1 MSSALLLT
9 NATVIDGTGT
19 AAQPHSSV
27 LVRGHTIQSVGTNPH
42 IDDGTEIV
50 DLGGRTVLPGFFD
63 CHVHFAFGP
72 ATGVLGPTHDD
83 PVLAMLAA
91 VRRMEDTLA
100 AGVTTVRDLCG
111 LPVGYRTAIE
121 SGRINGPRLQV
132 ALKALSHT
140 GGHGDGH
147 RCGVNTTAHM
157 SELVD
162 TVDETRLA
170 TRRLIRD
177 GADVIKVCASGGM
190 SSTYDDPDD
199 EGLTEAEMSAVL
211 DEARRHRGLPVAAH
225 AQGERGILAA
235 LRAGV
240 TSLEHGYAIT
250 DEGCDLALE
259 NGTILVPTLR
269 TALHPPNRNTMPEKK
284 YQKKLRWLDI
294 ARENIAR
301 AIERGVT
308 IAVGTDAGI
317 CSHGG
322 NLEELGLLVELGMK
336 PMDAIVAGTRTSAE
350 LLRLGSEVGTIEPG
364 KIADIIVVDGDPTTD
379 IGVLGDNTRIQAVMT
394 NGRWRKNELGPTHLD
409 SAALPGAPRAN

>member
-1 MSSALLLT
+1 MSTSILLT
-9 NATVIDGTGT
+9 NATVIDGTGA
-19 AAQPHSSV
+19 AAQHSSSV
-27 LVRGHTIQSVGTNPH
+27 LIRDNTIESVGRNLCT
-42 IDDGTEIV
+42 DSAAEII
-50 DLGGRTVLPGFFD
+50 DLGGLTVLPGFFD

-72 ATGVLGPTHDD
+72 ETGVLGPAQDD
-83 PVLAMLAA
+83 PVLATLAA
-91 VRRMEDTLA
+91 VGRMTDTLA

-121 SGRINGPRLQV
+121 SGRIDGPRLHV

-162 TVDETRLA
+162 TVDETRIA

-177 GADVIKVCASGGM
+177 GANVIKVCATGGM
-190 SSTYDDPDD
+190 SSAYDDPDD

-211 DEARRHRGLPVAAH
+211 DEVHRHRGLPVAAH

-240 TSLEHGYAIT
+240 TSIEHGYAIS

-259 NGTILVPTLR
+259 KGTVLVPTLR
-269 TALHPPNRNTMPEKK
+269 TGLRPPNRETLSENK

-294 ARENIAR
+294 TRENIAR
-301 AIERGVT
+301 AIERGVS

-317 CSHGG
+317 CTHGD
-322 NLEELGLLVELGMK
+322 NLEELALLVELGMK

-350 LLRLGSEVGTIEPG
+350 LLRVGTQVGTLTAG
-364 KIADIIVVDGDPTTD
+364 KIADLVIVDGDPVADMSVLTD
-379 IGVLGDNTRIQAVMT
+379 RKRIRGVMT
-394 NGRWRKNELGPTHLD
+394 SGNWRVDRIT
-409 SAALPGAPRAN
+409 SAHPAESFT

>member
-1 MSSALLLT
+1 MSTSVLLT
-9 NATVIDGTGT
+9 NATVIDGTGAAAHT
-19 AAQPHSSV
+19 AGSV
-27 LVRGHTIQSVGTNPH
+27 LVRGNMIESVGTAPQ
-42 IDDGTEIV
+42 IDVDTEII
-50 DLGGRTVLPGFFD
+50 DLGGRAVLPGFFD

-72 ATGVLGPTHDD
+72 EDGVLGPVRND
-83 PVLAMLAA
+83 PVVATLASA
-91 VRRMEDTLA
+91 RRMEQTLA

-111 LPVGYRTAIE
+111 LPVGFRTATE
-121 SGRINGPRLQV
+121 SGLIEGPRLQV

-147 RCGVNTTAHM
+147 QCGVNTTAHM

-162 TVDETRLA
+162 TVAETRLA

-177 GADVIKVCASGGM
+177 GADVIKVCATGGM
-190 SSTYDDPDD
+190 SSAYDDPDD

-211 DEARRHRGLPVAAH
+211 DEVRRHRGLPVAAH

-259 NGTILVPTLR
+259 KGTILVPTLR
-269 TALHPPNRNTMPEKK
+269 TALKPPNRTTMPEKK

-294 ARENIAR
+294 ARENLAR

-317 CSHGG
+317 CSHGD

-350 LLRLGSEVGTIEPG
+350 LLRIDSEVGTLAPG
-364 KIADIIVVDGDPTTD
+364 RIADLIVVDGDPTTD
-379 IGVLGDNTRIQAVMT
+379 ISVLADKARIRAVMT
-394 NGRWRKNELGPTHLD
+394 GGTWRKNDLGAAAVHAPTGRH
-409 SAALPGAPRAN
+409 ATR